1 MYQMTISLKL
11 HNGKSLYEQIYGY
24 ISGEIKEGRLL
35 EGEKLPS
42 TRSLAEQLGVA
53 RSTIDYA
60 YSQLLDEGYIEARP
74 QRGYFVCKIEKQFG
88 QSSFLPDTK
97 KETQKQDGDRLQYD
111 FSPHAISM
119 EYFPFSVWKKITKNI
134 LIESNADLFAHGEQ
148 QGDYV
153 LRETIAKYLHS
164 SRGVNCTPEQI
175 IIGAGN
181 DYLLLLL
188 ERILGQNRTI
198 AMGNPTYIRAYK
210 TFLSFGWKP
219 TMIPVEKDGLD
230 VERIAST
237 DCNLAYVMPSH
248 QFPTGAV
255 MSASKRSKLLAW
267 AAQDGNRYIIE
278 DDYDSEFRYRGRPI
292 PALQG
297 FDHQGKVIYIGT
309 FSKAI
314 APAIR
319 VSYMVLPKGL
329 LEVYQQ
335 SCGFFSCT
343 VSRIDQRVL
352 NEFIA
357 DGYFERYLNKMRKV
371 YRTRHQVILSE
382 IESLKG
388 RFEISGENSG
398 LHFVL
403 TGKGEQQEKEWI
415 ALGKE
420 QGLKLYGMS
429 DYYVG
434 EEKKKPSL
442 LIGFGG
448 LSEDSILEASRSLV
462 KVLS

>member
-11 HNGKSLYEQIYGY
+11 HDGKSLYEQIYEY
-24 ISGEIKEGRLL
+24 IRNEIKEGKLL
-35 EGEKLPS
+35 AGEKLPS

-60 YSQLLDEGYIEARP
+60 YSQLSDEGYIEACP
-74 QRGYFVCKIEKQFG
+74 QRGYFVCKIEK
-88 QSSFLPDTK
+88 SFAENRTLSFQQVAKTSEQ
-97 KETQKQDGDRLQYD
+97 KETYEYD
-111 FSPHAISM
+111 FSPNAISM
-119 EYFPFSVWKKITKNI
+119 EFFPFGVWKKITKNI
-134 LIESNADLFAHGEQ
+134 LTESNADLFSHGEQ
-148 QGDYV
+148 QGDLI

-164 SRGVNCTPEQI
+164 SRGVNCLPEQI
-175 IIGAGN
+175 VIGAGN

-188 ERILGQNRTI
+188 EKIFGRDRKI
-198 AMGNPTYIRAYK
+198 AMGNPTYMRAYRS
-210 TFLSFGWKP
+210 FCSFGWEP
-219 TMIPVEKDGLD
+219 SMIPVEKDGLEVD
-230 VERIAST
+230 KLADTE
-237 DCNLAYVMPSH
+237 CNLVYVMPSH

-255 MSASKRSKLLAW
+255 MSAYKRSKLLSW
-267 AAQDGNRYIIE
+267 ASQETKRYIIE

-297 FDHQGKVIYIGT
+297 SDSQEKVIYIGT

-319 VSYMVLPKGL
+319 ISYMVLPTGL
-329 LEVYQQ
+329 LEQYREN
-335 SCGFFSCT
+335 CGFLSCT

-371 YRTRHQVILSE
+371 YRNRHQRMLEEVEALEKS
-382 IESLKG
+382 
-388 RFEISGENSG
+388 FTISGENSG

-403 TGKGEQQEKEWI
+403 TEKGNRTEQELIQ
-415 ALGKE
+415 LGKDR
-420 QGLKLYGMS
+420 GIKLFGMS
-429 DYYVG
+429 DYCVG
-434 EEKKKPSL
+434 TEMKKPSL

-448 LSEDSILEASRSLV
+448 LSEHSVSDASKRL
-462 KVLS
+462 LQTLG